1 MEYGER
7 IARLRGEAG
16 LTQEQ
21 LADAIG
27 ITRAA
32 LSHYE
37 KSRREPDYG
46 ITTKIAAYF
55 KVSTDWIIH
64 GNKLPIP
71 DDLKYKDISATLT
84 EEYARR
90 GLSPEAQREL
100 LEAGIRAVEEARKRY
115 NKPRK

>member
-1 MEYGER
+1 MEYGGR
-7 IARLRGEAG
+7 IAQLREENNM
-16 LTQEQ
+16 TQEE
-21 LADAIG
+21 LAEAIG

-37 KSRREPDYG
+37 KNRREPDYE
-46 ITTKIAAYF
+46 ITTRIANYF
-55 KVSTDWIIH
+55 KVSTDWIIN

-71 DDLKYKDISATLT
+71 DDPKYKGYSGALT

-90 GLSPEAQREL
+90 GLSPESQREL